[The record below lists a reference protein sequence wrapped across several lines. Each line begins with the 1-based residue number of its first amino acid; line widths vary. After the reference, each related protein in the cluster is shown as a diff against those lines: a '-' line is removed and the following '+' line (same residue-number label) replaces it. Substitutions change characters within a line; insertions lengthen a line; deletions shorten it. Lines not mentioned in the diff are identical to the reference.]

1 MVMTEDLHSLI
12 HQITIEHLLFARN
25 FAVKKIIFARKK
37 KNIDPAFME
46 STV

>member
-12 HQITIEHLLFARN
+12 HQITIEYLLFARN
-25 FAVKKIIFARKK
+25 FAIKKIIFARKK
-37 KNIDPAFME
+37 KDIDLAFME